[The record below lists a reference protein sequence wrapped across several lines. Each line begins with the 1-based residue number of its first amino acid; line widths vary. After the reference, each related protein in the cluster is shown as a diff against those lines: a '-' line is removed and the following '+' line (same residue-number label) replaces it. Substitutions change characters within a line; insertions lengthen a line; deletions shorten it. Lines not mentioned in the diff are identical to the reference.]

1 MSHLDKEK
9 WVEETLESL
18 KGSQR
23 AKAPEDLFESAMKRA
38 ASGRAR
44 MVRMPALQIWS
55 AAACALLLLAANLFM
70 CMDYSHGTNRGMGS
84 KEMFA
89 KEYFEATDA
98 PQF

>member
-1 MSHLDKEK
+1 MNHLDKEK

-23 AKAPEDLFESAMKRA
+23 AKAPDGLFESAMKRA
-38 ASGRAR
+38 AFGSAR
-44 MVRMPALQIWS
+44 VVRMPSVQIWS
-55 AAACALLLLAANLFM
+55 AAACALLLVTANLFM
-70 CMDYSHGTNRGMGS
+70 CVDYARGNNKVMGS

-89 KEYFEATDA
+89 KEYFGSTDA